1 MTGIAG
7 ISGKVKQQE
16 WYIFYK
22 ALTTDTQVVED
33 ASSIIGDA
41 EEGKEGINANHR
53 EMCRFG
59 SIEEEGFLKVAGVIS
74 RYVKDL
80 GNIQNCM

>member
-1 MTGIAG
+1 MT
-7 ISGKVKQQE
+7 
-16 WYIFYK
+16 
-22 ALTTDTQVVED
+22 TQVVED

-53 EMCRFG
+53 DMGRFG
-59 SIEEEGFLKVAGVIS
+59 SMEDEGFLKVAGVIC

-80 GNIQNCM
+80 WNIQNCM